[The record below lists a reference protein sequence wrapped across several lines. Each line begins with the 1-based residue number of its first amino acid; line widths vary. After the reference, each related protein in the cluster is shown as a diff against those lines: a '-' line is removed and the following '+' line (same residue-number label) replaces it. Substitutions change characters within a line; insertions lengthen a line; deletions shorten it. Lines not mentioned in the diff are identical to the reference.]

1 LEATSGQSETERAAL
16 KQLIADISA
25 LIDPLSGKA
34 VKLAAIESL
43 HAQPDIRALPFFDA
57 ASRVSQGVIIIE
69 ILKGL
74 GDYPEN
80 ERMGDFVSRQQ
91 RKGRSDDVKIA
102 AIAAGEQVQVP
113 NEFEMLWEITRERKT
128 SNVVRDAAS
137 KALSARHAETL
148 AERGGLEALSPSTER
163 GTIII
168 AAASSAVVG
177 SVLLNGIG
185 QLAPTEAA
193 PAVGSIGGAII
204 GAAAG
209 GFYAATE
216 RASRE
221 DAWQFATGV
230 GWGLALGSATNE
242 FFDLDGIEAEGVPVR
257 VLGVSAGAAS
267 AYLALDK
274 PYTIEDTLEINAM
287 GWLGSATGRAYYD
300 LFNPEPEEGEWSAED
315 NDDPYAIG
323 EEDVWEKRQ
332 RHEAGAGIVG
342 ALAGLAVGALT
353 SESADFDRDDAAFI
367 ATSGIVSTWAAESV
381 PSALGRESGD
391 IHLAALTTALGASAA
406 LSQFHNVPLRQSVG
420 TLYGWGSGQILTQ
433 GITGFLVNEDMSNLE
448 RNQAYAQN
456 NVVGGLV
463 GGVAGAVVSRNGS
476 FDDDGGDTAFIATST
491 GLSAF
496 NALAIGSLLEENTD
510 FENAGDLVA
519 IGVGG
524 SLIASGLAS
533 QYVDYTQA
541 QPLFTASAAG
551 WGAFYA
557 ALLPGAINWD
567 PTESQMISTLLVSTD
582 LAAASSIYLMQ
593 KSNPI
598 DPVKTLIP
606 QVGGVAGAT
615 LATFGT
621 LMFTEE
627 GQPIAIAAMLGS
639 IGGFVGGAA
648 IENKYGDRVRGNS
661 GERKGLLQRLKLPK
675 FEFAISPTVIE
686 GDQGVWVH
694 IGKQRF

>member
-1 LEATSGQSETERAAL
+1 MQATRSIILSIALIANTAVAETEPDTVVSVETVDVRVSELETALAALEATSGQSDTERAAL
-16 KQLIADISA
+16 KKLIADISA
-25 LIDPLSGKA
+25 LIDPLSDKA
-34 VKLAAIESL
+34 VKLAAIKSL
-43 HAQPDIRALPFFDA
+43 HGQPDIRALPFFDA

-113 NEFEMLWEITRERKT
+113 NEFEVLWEITRERKT

-242 FFDLDGIEAEGVPVR
+242 FFDLDGVEAEGVPVR

-367 ATSGIVSTWAAESV
+367 ATNGIVATWAAEYV
-381 PSALGRESGD
+381 PTVLGREGGS
-391 IHLAALTTALGASAA
+391 IHLVVASATTT
-406 LSQFHNVPLRQSVG
+406 F
-420 TLYGWGSGQILTQ
+420 
-433 GITGFLVNEDMSNLE
+433 F
-448 RNQAYAQN
+448 
-456 NVVGGLV
+456 
-463 GGVAGAVVSRNGS
+463 
-476 FDDDGGDTAFIATST
+476 
-491 GLSAF
+491 
-496 NALAIGSLLEENTD
+496 
-510 FENAGDLVA
+510 
-519 IGVGG
+519 
-524 SLIASGLAS
+524 
-533 QYVDYTQA
+533 
-541 QPLFTASAAG
+541 
-551 WGAFYA
+551 
-557 ALLPGAINWD
+557 
-567 PTESQMISTLLVSTD
+567 
-582 LAAASSIYLMQ
+582 Q
-593 KSNPI
+593 K
-598 DPVKTLIP
+598 
-606 QVGGVAGAT
+606 
-615 LATFGT
+615 
-621 LMFTEE
+621 
-627 GQPIAIAAMLGS
+627 
-639 IGGFVGGAA
+639 
-648 IENKYGDRVRGNS
+648 
-661 GERKGLLQRLKLPK
+661 
-675 FEFAISPTVIE
+675 
-686 GDQGVWVH
+686 
-694 IGKQRF
+694 